1 MFERDV
7 VKCLRMFARFVRM
20 SAPLYKYPTCLEL
33 SKCHECPNVANVR
46 MSESSECPNVPMPE
60 RPAKCVSERHVDIVG
75 YSIGPPHVKMLA
87 NAANESRCCHECGT
101 TLSQMLRNI
110 QTVPNVQM
118 SEWSECPNVRM
129 SEMSK
134 CPNVRMSKC
143 HIKCPNVRIRSKCPD
158 ALNVQMSR
166 RC

>member
-1 MFERDV
+1 MSISVTSDSGCGIKIV
-7 VKCLRMFARFVRM
+7 AHSSKCPNARM
-20 SAPLYKYPTCLEL
+20 STMNRMSSNVSNVRKVYPNVP
-33 SKCHECPNVANVR
+33 HPCPNVRHVSNCNHETRAARRLNVR
-46 MSESSECPNVPMPE
+46 IVTFGHVPMPE

-118 SEWSECPNVRM
+118 SEW
-129 SEMSK
+129 
-134 CPNVRMSKC
+134 
-143 HIKCPNVRIRSKCPD
+143 
-158 ALNVQMSR
+158 LNVQTKKWR
-166 RC
+166 NIKAKWTNDKNT